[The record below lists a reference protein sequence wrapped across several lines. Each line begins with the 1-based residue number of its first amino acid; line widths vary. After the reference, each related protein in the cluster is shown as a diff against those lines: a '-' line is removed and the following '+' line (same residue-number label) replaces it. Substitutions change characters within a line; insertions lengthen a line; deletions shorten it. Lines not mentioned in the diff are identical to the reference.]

1 MSFLAYLFR
10 TTFEMPIKS
19 YAVSKSSTVIDFTFH
34 VAFCDCPKEFKS
46 FKSHRFKSEL
56 HLDGLKIFQAGKQSL
71 TRSLCA
77 FVYKFTY
84 TSK

>member
-19 YAVSKSSTVIDFTFH
+19 YAVSKSSTAIDFTFH
-34 VAFCDCPKEFKS
+34 VAFCDWPKE

-77 FVYKFTY
+77 FVYKFTS

>member
-34 VAFCDCPKEFKS
+34 VAFCDWPKEFKS
-46 FKSHRFKSEL
+46 GSRESCIWMTSRFFRLESNHSQGHCVLLFINL
-56 HLDGLKIFQAGKQSL
+56 HVHPNKQ
-71 TRSLCA
+71 
-77 FVYKFTY
+77 
-84 TSK
+84 